1 MSQNRLRSP
10 FARDR
15 HRRAVALPLQVEAM
29 ERRQLLATII
39 VTTALDENNPA
50 DLTISLREAISLTN
64 GTLAV
69 ADLNPLVQSQVIGTP
84 STSAQDSIEFAI
96 PGIGLQTIFPT
107 SALPAITHPV
117 NINGYGQ
124 SGAAAN
130 VPENTDI
137 DRAMLTVRIDGSL
150 AGAAV
155 NGLTINSRN
164 SVVSGLEIVNFQGH
178 GIEISGANSEGN
190 WLFGNFIG
198 TSTDPT
204 NGRNFPTGLSNGQ
217 SGLYIT
223 SSNNRVG
230 GNNPGLRNVIA
241 GNQVGVTISGAG
253 GTGNLLQNNYILD
266 NVNQGVLVSSS
277 NNTIGEALVGGGN
290 IISGNGTQG
299 VKVTGG
305 PDVQGNLIVGNDI
318 GTDMGVGTGATKRPK
333 GLDPRPNGA
342 EGILIE
348 NSPNNTIGSL
358 IAAGKNVIAANQAD
372 GVLIQGAAATGNRL
386 LNNWIGFN
394 ISNNLESLFIPNN
407 FDGIH
412 IKSANTLI
420 GDGSVAGINVV
431 ANNRKHGIRLDG
443 PGATGTQI
451 RGNII
456 GLNPGGGSD
465 FGNTLDGIHVEDAAN
480 NLIGGTNPGDRNT
493 ISGNNNGIVILNT
506 GTFGPG
512 AAAGNIIQGNFIGT
526 GTDGV
531 SDLGNAVDG
540 IILRNAP
547 RNTIG
552 GDVSGAGNVIAGD
565 NRGVRISGPGALGNL
580 VQGNFIGTDQTGTA
594 VIHNKI
600 DGIIITDG
608 ASSNTI
614 GGARPSAGNTIAF
627 NVGNGIRVESGSDN
641 VLLSNSIYSNTQ
653 LGINL
658 VGGIEDPF
666 GVTANSPGG
675 PHVGANRLQNYP
687 ILTAVAPSGNSTF
700 VQGTFSGTPN
710 TSFTVQFFSSLAK
723 ELSGFGQGKTL
734 LGTSTLMTDAS
745 GNATFALNVPVAVP
759 SGQFVTATATDP
771 TGNTSEFSNSM
782 PSVPVTIQFGSPTF
796 SIGEGAASATI
807 TITRSGGIGGAVAV
821 SFATG
826 GGTATAGSDYT
837 PSSGSIFFNPGETIK
852 TVTIP
857 IADDQLLEANET
869 IFLTLTNPTNGA
881 TLGSPDT
888 AVLTIVDNE
897 QSAVQFNA
905 ATFSVNE
912 RAGTATITVTRNS
925 GVGTL
930 TVGYLTSNGTAQ
942 AGTNYTSASGQLTF
956 SAGQTTRT
964 FTVPILNDNLAS
976 GDKVVNLTL
985 VNPSQGILGAPS
997 TAVLTIQDSGVVT
1010 PGGPTP
1016 NPNPG
1021 NPPTNPSPN
1030 PNRNQPG
1037 PLVRDFHLVV
1047 GTGGVTGILLTFS
1060 EPLDPVRARNVA
1072 SYGFVVASAG
1082 SDGYLGTPDDF
1093 SVPLASATYNPAS
1106 LQVLLTPATPLRLN
1120 SFTQLVINGNPSG
1133 TVGVTNAN
1141 GDLLDGDSN
1150 GVNGGAYSAVFG
1162 AGNRF
1167 FYSDRNGD
1175 RVSLRL
1181 SQGGLMELRRGVD
1194 GEAHQLRLVQ
1204 TVAGRSVLKGSV
1216 KRARTGDGRTSIGDL
1231 SGTAGVKIR
1240 LNRSI
1245 RVAKLSATSLQ
1256 TPRGPYSL

>member
-1 MSQNRLRSP
+1 M
-10 FARDR
+10 
-15 HRRAVALPLQVEAM
+15 ALPLQIEVMEA
-29 ERRQLLATII
+29 RQLLATIF

-50 DLTISLREAISLTN
+50 DLTLSLREAILLTN
-64 GTLAV
+64 GTLTV

-84 STSAQDSIEFAI
+84 NTLTQDSIEFAI
-96 PGIGLQTIFPT
+96 PGVGLQTISLT

-130 VPENTDI
+130 AASNTDV
-137 DRAMLTVRIDGSL
+137 DQATLTVRLDGTL
-150 AGAAV
+150 AGAGA
-155 NGLTINSRN
+155 NGLTIKARN

-178 GIEISGANSEGN
+178 GIEISGASAEGN

-204 NGRNFPTGLSNGQ
+204 NGRNFPAGLSNGQ
-217 SGLYIT
+217 SGLFIS

-230 GNNPGLRNVIA
+230 GNNPSLRNVIA
-241 GNQVGVTISGAG
+241 GNDVGVTISGAG
-253 GTGNLLQNNYILD
+253 GTGNLLQNNFILD
-266 NVNQGVLVSSS
+266 NRNQGVLVSSS
-277 NNTIGEALVGGGN
+277 NNTIGEALAGGGN
-290 IISGNGTQG
+290 IISGNGSQG

-318 GTDMGVGTGATKRPK
+318 GTDMGVGNVRPK

-348 NSPNNTIGSL
+348 DSPNNTIGSL
-358 IAAGKNVIAANQAD
+358 IPAGKNVIAANQAD

-394 ISNNLESLFIPNN
+394 IVSSLESLFIPNN

-420 GDGSVAGINVV
+420 GDGSSAGTNVV
-431 ANNRKHGIRLDG
+431 ANNRQNGIRLEG
-443 PGATGTQI
+443 PGATGTLI

-465 FGNTLDGIHVEDAAN
+465 FGNTLDGIRIEDAAN
-480 NLIGGTNPGDRNT
+480 NVIGGTNPSDGNT

-506 GTFGPG
+506 GAFGP
-512 AAAGNIIQGNFIGT
+512 ASATGNIVRGNFIGT

-540 IILRNAP
+540 IILNNAP

-552 GDVSGAGNVIAGD
+552 GAVSGSGNVIAGD
-565 NRGVRISGPGALGNL
+565 NRGVRITGSGALGNL

-600 DGIIITDG
+600 DGVLITNG

-614 GGARPSAGNTIAF
+614 GGPTPGAGNTIAF

-641 VLLSNSIYSNTQ
+641 AILSNSIHSNTQ

-658 VGGIEDPF
+658 VGGVEDAF

-675 PHVGANRLQNYP
+675 PHTGANRLQNYP
-687 ILTAVAPSGNSTF
+687 ILTAVAPNGNATF

-710 TSFTVQFFSSLAK
+710 TSFTIQFFSSLVK
-723 ELSGFGQGKTL
+723 DISGFGQGRLL
-734 LGTSTLMTDAS
+734 LGSSTLTTDAS
-745 GNATFALNVPVAVP
+745 GNATFALNVPIAVP

-782 PSVPVTIQFGSPTF
+782 PSVPVTIQFGSPTY
-796 SIGEGAASATI
+796 SISEGAASASI
-807 TITRSGGIGGAVAV
+807 TITRSGGTGGAVAIN
-821 SFATG
+821 FATSN
-826 GGTATAGSDYT
+826 GTATAGLDYT
-837 PSSGSIFFNPGETIK
+837 ATSGLVFFNPGETTK

-857 IADDQLLEANET
+857 IIDDQLLEGNET
-869 IFLTLTNPTNGA
+869 VLLTLSGPTNGA
-881 TLGSPDT
+881 TLGSPAT

-897 QSAVQFNA
+897 QPAVQFNA
-905 ATFSVNE
+905 ASYSVNE
-912 RAGTATITVTRNS
+912 KAGTATITVTRNS
-925 GVGTL
+925 GIGTL
-930 TVGYLTSNGTAQ
+930 TVNYATSNGSAQ
-942 AGTNYTSASGQLTF
+942 AGTNYTSTAGLLTF
-956 SAGQTTRT
+956 NAGQTTRT

-985 VNPSQGILGAPS
+985 ANPSTGILGSPS
-997 TAVLTIQDSGVVT
+997 TAVLTIKDSGVVT
-1010 PGGPTP
+1010 PSGPST

-1021 NPPTNPSPN
+1021 NPSTNPGPN
-1030 PNRNQPG
+1030 PDLNQPG
-1037 PLVRDFHLVV
+1037 PVIWDFHLVL
-1047 GTGGVTGILLTFS
+1047 GSGGVTGILLSFS
-1060 EPLDPVRARNVA
+1060 EPLDPVRAQNVA
-1072 SYGFVVASAG
+1072 SYGFVVVSAG
-1082 SDGYLGTPDDF
+1082 PDGVLSTSDDF
-1093 SVPLASATYNPAS
+1093 SVSLVSATYNSATFE
-1106 LQVLLTPATPLRLN
+1106 VLLTPAIPLRFN
-1120 SFTQLVINGNPSG
+1120 TFTQLVINGNPSA
-1133 TVGVTNAN
+1133 TAGVTNAN

-1150 GVNGGAYSAVFG
+1150 GVNGGSYTAIFG
-1162 AGNRF
+1162 AGTRF
-1167 FYSDRNGD
+1167 VYSDRNGD
-1175 RVSLRL
+1175 RVTLRL
-1181 SQGGLMELRRGVD
+1181 SHGGLMELSRGAD
-1194 GEAHQLRLVQ
+1194 GEARQLRLVQ
-1204 TVAGRSVLKGSV
+1204 TVTGRSVLNGSV
-1216 KRARTGDGRTSIGDL
+1216 KRSRTGDGRTTLGTL

-1245 RVAKLSATSLQ
+1245 RVGRLSATRFQ
-1256 TPRGPYSL
+1256 TPSGPYSL